1 MNEDIWFEDA
11 LLPPQELVEDTAK
24 GLASLDERHLAAEKG
39 LDLAALQQAEN
50 KEAALERYVE
60 KKAQG
65 VLRVH
70 RPRYRPLTADEI
82 SRLPTGR
89 GDLWAGSPAQG
100 NFYLVRLGMEF
111 DVPLEGREAGWA
123 YSAAWCRAYLFSP
136 GNETQPRV
144 LDVYPQHLYEGQ
156 PATVK
161 VEVGL
166 GLQAG
171 PLEIKVGSISTDL
184 HLGQVTPV
192 TVGFF
197 GEEERTPYWELRA
210 KEKPILGIYHFWLVV
225 EQPPACDS
233 VRLSALGEGNLQTR
247 LFSIPVGPQNRLW
260 GERQSIA
267 LAG

>member
-11 LLPPQELVEDTAK
+11 LLPPQELAEDTAK

-50 KEAALERYVE
+50 KGTALERYVKE
-60 KKAQG
+60 KAQG
-65 VLRVH
+65 VLRVYYPH
-70 RPRYRPLTADEI
+70 WRSLTADEV
-82 SRLPTGR
+82 SRLPTGQ
-89 GDLWAGSPAQG
+89 GDLWAGSPARG
-100 NFYLVRLGMEF
+100 NLYLVRLGMEF
-111 DVPLEGREAGWA
+111 DVPPEGREAGWA

-144 LDVYPQHLYEGQ
+144 VDIYPQHLYEGQ

-171 PLEIKVGSISTDL
+171 PIEIKVGSIGTDL

-197 GEEERTPYWELRA
+197 GEEERAPYWELRA

-225 EQPPACDS
+225 EQPPTCS
-233 VRLSALGEGNLQTR
+233 PVRLFALGEGNLQTR
-247 LFSIPVGPQNRLW
+247 LFSIPVGPRNRLW
-260 GERQSIA
+260 GERRSIA